1 MLKKFNAIVILF
13 FILKNYS
20 EGAPKKRKGETSGQQ
35 TQGNANYFEGGS
47 SSSPALTLVSPTNFS
62 CQWDGCEQVFDN
74 EETFVEHVKAHANM
88 EKDKKCHW
96 RDCEREKPFQRPAH
110 LKQHIVGHTGEKLY
124 VCEYVNQNG
133 VRCDKSY
140 TREHNL
146 KNHQQTHAGERN
158 IFKCAYPP
166 CTQSYLNQSDKVEHE
181 RSHTDPNFY
190 QCPLDNCRES
200 HNCLNALK
208 NHVCKEHKQY
218 GTNFWESIV
227 EYKKDNKLKSYG
239 LFGITEDGILY
250 KRNDN
255 GAGSSNANNQVEDNK
270 CHWRDCEREEPFQ
283 HPAHLKRH
291 IVGHTGEKLY
301 HVNENG
307 VRCDKSYTQSHN
319 LKNHQQTH
327 AGERIIYKCA
337 YPPCTKTFET
347 FASKFKH
354 EKIHINPNHYGCP
367 VFMCPK
373 QKYKDPT
380 SLRKH
385 VCTKH
390 GENVWDFIIANKKAK
405 KANGYGKIG
414 IREDGTLFEMLD
426 QGAGSSN
433 ANNQVDVGQT
443 TQGVQ
448 EHFVHPTY
456 QHGGELQL
464 FPTNVEHQEDNQNE
478 DYLMQEN
485 NPNEDLN
492 TTLSLWH

>member
-1 MLKKFNAIVILF
+1 
-13 FILKNYS
+13 
-20 EGAPKKRKGETSGQQ
+20 
-35 TQGNANYFEGGS
+35 
-47 SSSPALTLVSPTNFS
+47 
-62 CQWDGCEQVFDN
+62 
-74 EETFVEHVKAHANM
+74 M

-255 GAGSSNANNQVEDNK
+255 GAGSSNANNQVE
-270 CHWRDCEREEPFQ
+270 
-283 HPAHLKRH
+283 
-291 IVGHTGEKLY
+291 
-301 HVNENG
+301 
-307 VRCDKSYTQSHN
+307 
-319 LKNHQQTH
+319 
-327 AGERIIYKCA
+327 
-337 YPPCTKTFET
+337 TFET

-373 QKYKDPT
+373 QEYKDLAT
-380 SLRKH
+380 MRNH
-385 VCTKH
+385 VCIKH
-390 GENVWDFIIANKKAK
+390 GQNVWDFIIANKKAK

-464 FPTNVEHQEDNQNE
+464 FPTNVEHQEDHQNE
-478 DYLMQEN
+478 EYYQGN
-485 NPNEDLN
+485 YPYEDEDVN
-492 TTLSLWH
+492 TDLGL